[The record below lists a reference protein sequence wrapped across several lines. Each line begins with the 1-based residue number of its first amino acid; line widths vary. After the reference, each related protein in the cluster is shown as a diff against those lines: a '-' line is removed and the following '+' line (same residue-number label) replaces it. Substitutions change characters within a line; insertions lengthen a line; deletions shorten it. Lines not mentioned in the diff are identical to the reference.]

1 MRKFLCS
8 LTILALVLSASGAFA
23 ATHLL
28 NPKNHPTIKYLPRTT
43 KGSPVKATS
52 AAKYQNHSLQSLKA
66 INKLSPAMNAKIT
79 AQQKGS
85 YVNGTIDTI
94 PYFNSW
100 FITGD
105 GKNSVYTY
113 SMVGGSPPAGGT
125 TNIPTEVIPLISEL
139 DYLGTPIYLFDPSGI
154 FVAPADQDSDANL
167 LAQSPIYDAT
177 TTYPGPPA
185 DTGQY
190 HDTYSRAQFR
200 KVRTANWH
208 TNLVGNSTGGVFGP
222 YIWFQFLEYNNGDWT
237 LFCCDTNGNAFPS
250 FNVNTISN
258 NFAFILSYPGDP
270 SNGIPPEL
278 PVTTNKIIPIILT
291 DYLFAFD
298 PSAGCCIGGYHAAQP
313 GVFDPNGVLV
323 WTWGTWVPANP
334 DQGVSNPFGPGG
346 FGSDMMALSHEIG
359 EIIDDPFVQTTGTL
373 VPPWIDGSATFAQAN
388 LENGD
393 AIEAMAFA
401 DSIYPVPLNT
411 TTGSYTYHGQ
421 NLATLEWFTRNPVNG
436 GLYSWPNEGT
446 LSHFQMKPGC
456 KTPGVC
462 SWIYGQGAAG
472 FFFGPPF

>member
-8 LTILALVLSASGAFA
+8 LTILALAFTAIGAVA
-23 ATHLL
+23 AIHL
-28 NPKNHPTIKYLPRTT
+28 NPKDHPTVKYLPKSTG
-43 KGSPVKATS
+43 GSPAKLTGGL
-52 AAKYQNHSLQSLKA
+52 KYQNHSMQSLKA
-66 INKLSPAMNAKIT
+66 VNKLSPTMNAKVT

-85 YVNGTIDTI
+85 YVNGTINTI

-113 SMVGGSPPAGGT
+113 SMVGGNPPAGGT
-125 TNIPTEVIPLISEL
+125 TKVPTEIVPLVSEL
-139 DYLGTPIYLFDPSGI
+139 DFGGVPIYVFDPTGV
-154 FVAPADQDSDANL
+154 FVAPADQDSDVNL

-200 KVRTANWH
+200 KVRAANWH
-208 TNLVGNSTGGVFGP
+208 TNLTEVFSP
-222 YIWFQFLEYNNGDWT
+222 FIWYQFLEYNNGDWA
-237 LFCCDTNGNAFPS
+237 LICCDANGNNVPV
-250 FNVNTISN
+250 FNINTISN
-258 NFAFILSYPGDP
+258 NFNTIVTYPL
-270 SNGIPPEL
+270 EL
-278 PVTTNKIIPIILT
+278 PASTNNIIPVIVT
-291 DYLFAFD
+291 DYLTAFD
-298 PSAGCCIGGYHAAQP
+298 PSGGCCVLGYHAAQA
-313 GVFDPNGVLV
+313 GTFDPNGVLV
-323 WTWGTWVPANP
+323 WTWGTYIPHHLDN
-334 DQGVSNPFGPGG
+334 GLGNPFGG
-346 FGSDMMALSHEIG
+346 FGYDMMVLTHEIG
-359 EIIDDPFVQTTGTL
+359 EIIDDPFVQTSGTL
-373 VPPWIDGSATFAQAN
+373 VAPWVDGSVSFAQAN

-393 AIEAMAFA
+393 AIEAMALA
-401 DSIYPVPLNT
+401 DVAYPVPLNT
-411 TTGSYTYHGQ
+411 TTGPYTYNGQ

-462 SWIYGQGAAG
+462 SWIYGQGAAA
-472 FFFGPPF
+472 FYFGPPF